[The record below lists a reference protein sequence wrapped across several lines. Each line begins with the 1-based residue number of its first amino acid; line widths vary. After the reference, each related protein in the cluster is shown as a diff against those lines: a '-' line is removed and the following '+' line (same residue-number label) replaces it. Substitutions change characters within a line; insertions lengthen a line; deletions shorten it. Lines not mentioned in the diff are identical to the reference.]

1 MELAMT
7 TPILIYLV
15 FGAFFGLATYGN
27 RHLFNEGP
35 RRRGDVD
42 GNDPLDG
49 RLMWTAICT
58 ALWPLMVLTGFVT
71 LWKHARVRVPPRE
84 RDRR

>member
-1 MELAMT
+1 MT
-7 TPILIYLV
+7 TPIVIYLL
-15 FGAFFGLATYGN
+15 FGAFFGLATYSN

-35 RRRGDVD
+35 RPRDALDER
-42 GNDPLDG
+42 DPLDG

-71 LWKHARVRVPPRE
+71 LWKRSRVRMPVPRE
-84 RDRR
+84 RDGR